1 MKKIKEIN
9 IVVAMKNEAKPLI
22 DYWNLKQNSNKI
34 FLNKKKKINLIISGI
49 GKKNAEKAAK
59 NIGEKTTK
67 DIFFLNIGI
76 AGHKNYKLGDIILIS
91 KVTDNSSKNSWY
103 PSLLWNTKIKKASL
117 ITVRF
122 PKIRYKSNNLY
133 DMEAS
138 GFFLGARKF
147 VGPERVQC
155 IKIISDN
162 ENSSIL
168 KISAKKIENWIQ
180 DKIIIINKLINEFL
194 KI

>member
-1 MKKIKEIN
+1 M
-9 IVVAMKNEAKPLI
+9 
-22 DYWNLKQNSNKI
+22 
-34 FLNKKKKINLIISGI
+34 IISGI

-59 NIGEKTTK
+59 NIGKKTTK

-91 KVTDNSSKNSWY
+91 KVTDNRTKNSWY
-103 PSLLWNTKIKKASL
+103 PSLLWDTRIKKAPL
-117 ITVRF
+117 VTVRF

-162 ENSSIL
+162 QNSSIL
-168 KISAKKIENWIQ
+168 NISSKKIENWI
-180 DKIIIINKLINEFL
+180 KEKTIIINKLVNEFL